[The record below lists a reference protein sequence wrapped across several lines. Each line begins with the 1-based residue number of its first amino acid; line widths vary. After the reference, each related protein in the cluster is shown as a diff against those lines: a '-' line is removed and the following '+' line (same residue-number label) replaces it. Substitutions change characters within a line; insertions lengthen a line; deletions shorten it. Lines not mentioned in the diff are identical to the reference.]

1 MFINFYKFLVLLV
14 IEILL
19 FGDIE
24 NLVSKF
30 KIYFKK
36 DNQN

>member
-14 IEILL
+14 IGILL

-24 NLVSKF
+24 NLLSKF
-30 KIYFKK
+30 KNFFKK